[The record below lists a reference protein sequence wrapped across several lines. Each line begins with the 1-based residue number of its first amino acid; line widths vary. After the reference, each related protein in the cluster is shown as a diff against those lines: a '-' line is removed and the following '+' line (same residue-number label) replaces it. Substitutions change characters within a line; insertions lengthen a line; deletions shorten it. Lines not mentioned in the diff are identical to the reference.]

1 MMMKLGE
8 AMFELATIATT
19 NESFDKWVLEKRACL
34 DKSLIARFTKELTG
48 IKKIRKSK
56 KFDEQY
62 KLHLSL
68 VFIFFW
74 EARDDWRVENF
85 CFQMAHAT
93 IMFMQ
98 QTSFL
103 MPNELGKTLND
114 FNFLEIYLNWAN
126 SVLKRDDENDMENDG
141 ELTRSDGW
149 QNPDNTDE
157 NDFEGIGEF

>member
-1 MMMKLGE
+1 MMMKLGD

-74 EARDDWRVENF
+74 EA
-85 CFQMAHAT
+85 
-93 IMFMQ
+93 
-98 QTSFL
+98 
-103 MPNELGKTLND
+103 
-114 FNFLEIYLNWAN
+114 
-126 SVLKRDDENDMENDG
+126 
-141 ELTRSDGW
+141 
-149 QNPDNTDE
+149 
-157 NDFEGIGEF
+157 

>member
-1 MMMKLGE
+1 MMMKLGD

-56 KFDEQY
+56 KFDDQY

-141 ELTRSDGW
+141 KLTRSDGW

>member
-85 CFQMAHAT
+85 CFQIAHAT

-141 ELTRSDGW
+141 ELTRSDRW

>member
-1 MMMKLGE
+1 MMMKLGD

-85 CFQMAHAT
+85 CFQIAHAT

>member
-56 KFDEQY
+56 KFDDQY

-103 MPNELGKTLND
+103 MPSELGKTLSD

-141 ELTRSDGW
+141 KSIGSDGW
-149 QNPDNTDE
+149 QNSDETDE

>member
-1 MMMKLGE
+1 MMKLGE

-56 KFDEQY
+56 KFDDQY

-85 CFQMAHAT
+85 CFQIAHAT

>member
-1 MMMKLGE
+1 MMMKLGD

-56 KFDEQY
+56 KFDDQY